1 MVWTSNVLVVASVT
15 ATSRELLHA
24 LEQRSESS
32 ATAVTLVVPA
42 PPFGDGRSAAKERL
56 RDALA
61 ALREVGLKADG
72 HLGGPDPM
80 VAVTDAWDPNRYDEI
95 IVSTLPASV
104 SKWLGADLPRRIERH
119 TGAIVTHV
127 VSQPPRSEPAAVTVS
142 KREKLGVVS
151 ALSTLTWGS

>member
-15 ATSRELLHA
+15 ATSKELLQA
-24 LEQRSESS
+24 LEQRSKSG

-42 PPFGDGRSAAKERL
+42 PPFGGGRSAAKERL
-56 RDALA
+56 SDALTSLRDA
-61 ALREVGLKADG
+61 GLTADG
-72 HLGGPDPM
+72 HLGSPDPM
-80 VAVTDAWDPNRYDEI
+80 VAVTAAWDPNRYDEI
-95 IVSTLPASV
+95 IVCTLPAAI

-127 VSQPPRSEPAAVTVS
+127 VAQPPKTEPVAVAVS
-142 KREKLGVVS
+142 KREKLGVVT